1 MKECVL
7 VAGGAGY
14 IGTHTAVE
22 LIEAGYDVVIVDNLS
37 NSEMKAVEGVREITG
52 RNVPF
57 ERVDCDDRQALAGVF
72 DRYRFGAV
80 IHFAASK
87 AVGESVEKPLLYYR
101 NNILSLLNVLDLMRE
116 KGVRNLVFSSSCTV
130 YGQPEALPVTEQT
143 PRQPATSPYGNTK
156 QICED
161 ILRDTVAA
169 YPELCGIA
177 LRYFNP
183 IGAHPSALI
192 GELPK
197 GVPGNLVPFITQ
209 PERSRRRLRHAGR
222 IGDPRLYRR
231 SRSGQGPR
239 RGRRPDDRREGQEPL
254 RILQYRYGSRPFG
267 TGTRLAV
274 RTGYR
279 RACAAQDRRPPDRRH
294 REDLGRYLVCEP
306 RARMEG
312 RAVDRGYASFGL
324 GLGETAARNRI
335 GGKPVRGEDAGLFS
349 VCSCA
354 NALCCTDFPCENDP
368 AVGRSQV
375 REAKARDFR

>member
-22 LIEAGYDVVIVDNLS
+22 LVEAGYDVVIVDNLS

-143 PRQPATSPYGNTK
+143 PRQ
-156 QICED
+156 
-161 ILRDTVAA
+161 
-169 YPELCGIA
+169 
-177 LRYFNP
+177 
-183 IGAHPSALI
+183 
-192 GELPK
+192 
-197 GVPGNLVPFITQ
+197 
-209 PERSRRRLRHAGR
+209 
-222 IGDPRLYRR
+222 
-231 SRSGQGPR
+231 
-239 RGRRPDDRREGQEPL
+239 DRR
-254 RILQYRYGSRPFG
+254 
-267 TGTRLAV
+267 AHV
-274 RTGYR
+274 
-279 RACAAQDRRPPDRRH
+279 
-294 REDLGRYLVCEP
+294 
-306 RARMEG
+306 
-312 RAVDRGYASFGL
+312 
-324 GLGETAARNRI
+324 
-335 GGKPVRGEDAGLFS
+335 
-349 VCSCA
+349 
-354 NALCCTDFPCENDP
+354 
-368 AVGRSQV
+368 
-375 REAKARDFR
+375 

>member
-183 IGAHPSALI
+183 IGAHKSGLI
-192 GELPK
+192 GEDPK
-197 GVPGNLVPFITQ
+197 GIPNNLMPYITQ
-209 PERSRRRLRHAGR
+209 VAVGKLKELGVFGNDYDTPDGTGVRDYIHVVDLAKGHVKAVKKLE
-222 IGDPRLYRR
+222 DN
-231 SRSGQGPR
+231 SGLSIYNLGTGKGYSVLDIVKNFEAATGIKIPYSIKPR
-239 RGRRPDDRREGQEPL
+239 RAGDVATCYSDATKAKKELGWEAEYDIKDMCADSWNFQQKNPN
-254 RILQYRYGSRPFG
+254 
-267 TGTRLAV
+267 
-274 RTGYR
+274 GY
-279 RACAAQDRRPPDRRH
+279 
-294 REDLGRYLVCEP
+294 ED
-306 RARMEG
+306 
-312 RAVDRGYASFGL
+312 
-324 GLGETAARNRI
+324 
-335 GGKPVRGEDAGLFS
+335 
-349 VCSCA
+349 
-354 NALCCTDFPCENDP
+354 
-368 AVGRSQV
+368 
-375 REAKARDFR
+375 